1 MQNMWKREQNE
12 KNNIQWMKK
21 MIGIKS
27 VNERR
32 KNEIE
37 SKANGTKAVDMRG
50 GVSVKGEGK
59 KGTKR

>member
-50 GVSVKGEGK
+50 GCL
-59 KGTKR
+59 

>member
-1 MQNMWKREQNE
+1 
-12 KNNIQWMKK
+12 MKK

-32 KNEIE
+32 KSEIE
-37 SKANGTKAVDMRG
+37 SNSNGTKAMNKTG
-50 GVSVKGEGK
+50 GGGESVKGEGK